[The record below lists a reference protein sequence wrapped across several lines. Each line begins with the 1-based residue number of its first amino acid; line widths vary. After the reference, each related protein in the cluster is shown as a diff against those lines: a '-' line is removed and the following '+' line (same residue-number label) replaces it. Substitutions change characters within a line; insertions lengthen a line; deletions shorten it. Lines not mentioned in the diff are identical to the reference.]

1 MIVTRFYYLAFINL
15 VLLVECAVVIM
26 SLNISSLYYH
36 VVCNKCFV
44 KGNNTQFFFHVFFFP

>member
-36 VVCNKCFV
+36 VVCNKCFC
-44 KGNNTQFFFHVFFFP
+44 